1 MAINVGPKYGCML
14 TCDSWKIF
22 AGS

>member
-1 MAINVGPKYGCML
+1 MAINVGPKYGRML
-14 TCDSWKIF
+14 TCDSWKVF